1 MLFATIFRAYRTC
14 HVSQPDCASALS
26 QTTHRTP
33 HILLCLL
40 SLTLLSPQVKAQS
53 EPATGLDVTVEI
65 ATDGD
70 PNTLIGT
77 SESGDDVLCTEMEG
91 WTLKTCTQTLDFGED
106 FSYSLAQ
113 PTQYSTSFSGWGGSA
128 GPAEWLVQNN
138 PSLTPLYAE
147 VTCDQCGPY
156 DDHSKSTYGFGGSST
171 SYSGFSVSNNAS
183 GPSSPCYSDDMY
195 YRVNENTTVSMTNYL
210 DWDER
215 LSKIDVTELRVAGEE
230 LLSLNVIYE
239 DDTKTIWTG
248 TECNGSSGCPEM
260 SGSLCPNS
268 LYGSSWQEA
277 LSNNDVSPWA
287 ELNHLQARAFDSESN
302 AWTVNSEVE
311 PYIEYTAKSL
321 NGNGLTTV
329 QFPNSLG
336 VIGED
341 VFISFITVEVQ
352 NPQDGELELWLTKG
366 DTRIQL
372 FRKHAWNTGTVTN
385 PFDPN
390 FFTPAELTYTFIDPE
405 AHPILGET
413 PPQIGN
419 DYHEYYV
426 GFPAGH
432 FQAYGG
438 SINETF
444 SGLEAGGTWTLEGY
458 DNVGRDNPFPF
469 ASHNWFKWGRGNQ
482 EITNFSVSLRRK
494 ENYQEGYTSI
504 AEITEGQTI
513 GSQVYPESIHVI
525 STFAGNCEYSLMS
538 PSGTE
543 FPLTLDEYGV
553 ADLSSISAWNGEST
567 LGDWTLLAIPSNIPH
582 QMTYANQIESFQLKF
597 TGRLRN
603 EYDACSNDNVNRA
616 FSARAYPSH
625 LDPDCL
631 GAEDH
636 FFWQSTGS
644 SFPETDMTTMVSRQ
658 DNHAELAALGH
669 NQTGLKLVHMGHDLF
684 DAYDLAN
691 DLHYIA
697 ARINGDTHTGQEVM
711 RYNQSYSTPLVT
723 AVWESVGGP
732 HASDGEI
739 YALPTSNHLRP
750 IEYASEYIGYPP
762 TFLALSDDQYST
774 AFQRELYTGTQDWMN
789 QTSFGNSPSEWDE
802 WLVIAPSLT
811 SKLDLLDSD
820 ASTFRNFRWTLD
832 NGYGPLNVNKSS
844 NYIGQIDFS
853 ALDISLLEDPELRS
867 LNLLDAS
874 QANIQTIDLRWAPHT
889 IWRPAA
895 DVQTYFSSELV
906 TRYEQGASFETG
918 KIHVSFP
925 ITAPKYNDSTFDDVP
940 YSGADAVNKELPY
953 WGLPNGVEGYA
964 EMYVRIKN
972 NVTNEVFTKE
982 ITSIDEPLML
992 KDCPFLIQDSIR
1004 MEINISEI
1012 LDAFPDNGTAFN
1024 GGDEVEIS
1032 AMVFWSTP
1040 ARRTALWSYE
1050 EADNKEVL
1058 CTEVNDFTMTD
1069 NPAEIS
1075 GNGNSSVTVTWNEGA
1090 VKSTGGYMRLQRRN
1104 AAHADQDGGGWMYID
1119 DNGTT
1124 TANVSNAR
1132 VWFNQD
1138 TDGDLAPDP
1147 ISFTDS
1153 DLPHSIWECQRV
1165 EYRVEQEMCTSLNYT
1180 APVGVNIIGSLE
1192 NPWIIDGGISSGIDV
1207 SQGRYPF
1214 KVKIDWSTATD
1225 QADNI
1230 AQFRVY
1236 RRPYQPATPNA
1247 IAWAQIFSSEDF
1259 TWYIDQDIAA
1269 GTLYEYRVGAVMTC
1283 TTDATDVSVD
1293 NPDDSAEGS
1302 TTTTQLQEFFPPAPY
1317 PVGFR
1322 SSMGAVAGEILFE
1335 NNSPSGNVRV
1345 SVTPQGAVNSRNSL
1359 ELEEN
1364 EYLKLDLNNLTENSA
1379 EVWPDIHSETPGNEW
1394 SISQWIQA
1402 PDSTVSNHDEF
1413 PLVSFNIEDPSTLAI
1428 KEAFSIWG
1436 NTVDAPEGH
1445 FDLKLKQAG
1454 TSLSFEPDTIRLQDD
1469 TYYHI
1474 NIQLLNDSVAP
1485 DFVVGVTVLS
1495 DTSSTA
1501 LPVSGARQLSGT
1513 AESLSEMRAGWHSIT
1528 WNAAGASSLVCG
1540 DPFAENF
1547 VPLAISTNQESCV
1560 YGTEDLGCS
1569 DPMVAAAPAGYD
1581 AHTAEEAACDYSN
1594 LSYGELI
1601 TVRWFSD
1608 ASASPAEAPAI
1619 FRMTP
1624 NGEELFWNFHGDL
1637 QSVHAANPV
1646 GYPYSMPVLSKVLPE
1661 GNYRVRVLDN
1671 GLIGQPD
1678 AANFSGNF
1686 SVHNDRG
1693 VEYVN
1698 CIQYLTSEVNE
1709 GVYDFTI
1716 SGGGCDLTSTPG
1728 MTLSNL
1734 MTDCADCYSLS
1745 FDSFSTPYELST
1757 TDSGQTHIGNTPTFT
1772 FWFRA
1777 PHQPGPIFKAINANS
1792 QAVEL
1797 QASVDNADPTNTGGI
1812 RFELMGPNEQFLVRS
1827 VAAPYNEYNLIP
1839 GQWYH
1844 ATLHLGV
1851 AGTGSFILRS
1861 TNLNDGD
1868 AEPWNSTRE
1877 FTFGQ
1882 GTVNT
1887 PYNDP
1892 GGFPLSRLELGGADI
1907 LLHSLSIWSE
1917 ALSKAQSLEVYDG
1930 ITSDQLY
1937 DPNSGFTNSDG
1948 LWNSNPAGSN
1958 LDFSKLRSVLI
1969 PDNSGRLVD
1978 HMTGKQLY
1986 PSGYDAGLSGIVTF
2000 QVATPSATGMSI
2012 GYTADSRRSIR
2023 RAPFGMC
2030 NPGCSRI
2037 SNACNFN
2044 PFANQF
2050 QDCQLAC
2057 AGVSAETTELV
2068 ALPVNYDEIRGWTGA
2083 PYHVLNEDARIN
2095 QSDHPDYQ
2103 KPYLSAEL
2111 ANFWGRRYPDNRTP
2125 GLFLMYDL
2133 DESLG
2138 AVTYDRS
2145 KFAEDA
2151 DSWNHN
2157 NGQLM
2162 KQMTVGDEHIQA
2174 AAAPGDM
2181 YYSAM
2186 PHNLPQTLGNWA
2198 LSSEINGTYIVPNVK
2213 YQGASSMFDVE
2224 ANKSTDGFPHTFQP
2238 GMQAALV
2245 GDIMLASEN
2254 RDFTDVSAFEVD
2266 IDVVY
2271 QDIPEGASDY
2281 SGIVTPIASDCP
2293 VKGVRFKVDG
2303 VVAKDENETPLETD
2317 ADGRVRLNLTRGNH
2331 LIVPMLNHL
2340 DEASSED
2347 NHDFYLASGDGNVI
2361 SVTGPMLRTASGAP
2375 FTMIDITTR
2384 RAVGKVIGGE
2394 EQAAK
2399 AWDDATNNMGI
2410 ARFQLVKE
2418 YGMSDSPVTELA
2430 QQCPAVQVTTDLHG
2444 QYDVELLP
2452 GQYRIATS
2460 IDNVDPTIPTWSR
2473 NSFTGFTVEGWM
2485 GNAESTFIGNST
2497 NTWITAFPQ
2506 HIKDNGSGGYSDGDV
2521 SSYSIWDMTTKQSW
2535 DQGAAYPSQPNV
2547 DGTTY
2552 TPSDAY
2558 ARVDLIFNPSVE
2570 LTVNQLDMITN
2581 DAGEVMCAN
2590 DNPRALN
2597 ASLGPVFL
2605 GEKSLTVKNSA
2616 GVEYISPMMQHLM
2629 AHKTGVEDNEVNEI
2643 DLVPPFPLGLPL
2655 IKMGAQYCSAIK
2667 AIRKYDVS
2675 LPSPEYSYISAD
2687 GTPMP
2692 YEVKDTTVVKGEQY
2706 TLSIQNT
2713 LADPQFVSTI
2723 ALANEDAG
2731 TAYAFAGAVPSYDP
2745 IDLIPRGFMQIKLLE
2760 NGQEK
2765 ATWNPFTA
2773 VMGNSPNLSEV
2784 PGLMKSPVDNSILLQ
2799 NDRFDAILMG
2809 EYISAPPVPISSD
2822 PELDFILR
2830 DPPGDQSFCSIEQGS
2845 TFSFEK
2851 TIESG
2856 NQHSQSRERNIEVI
2870 PAIDLGTEFSM
2881 KPLGFGIGVDATI
2894 TLDAEGGMSREEYY
2908 SKSSSGEQTIREE
2921 ISATETIST
2930 SMEEQSGIYGNNQDL
2945 YYGTVRN
2952 TAIGFTKHHKMV
2964 SVEDAL
2970 GGART
2975 FGMLT
2980 TLGLQVDDAPVFH
2993 FSDPDDDGVAEFP
3006 MFWKKAADGG
3016 IDPNNAAYFTFEWCQ
3031 IPSKSILPA
3040 SYFMKTEY
3048 TIENVDIP
3056 ALEAARDDY
3065 FKNSGFYEHPDG
3077 QPASRDEGTAPGQLG
3092 WSYPKGMRYANNDD
3106 HRWELFHQTYLTER
3120 NTANPEYPAQ
3130 ASTLQKGYNIDAD
3143 IFSGLD
3149 PSSTV
3154 TNAGGTIA
3162 NGTEGFDA
3170 AYITRLQAEATS
3182 GDDRVGPG
3190 YRFEVTAAELY
3201 SVRTAMEDPTITE
3214 IQLDSVRYYNNQI
3227 AAWKLMLA
3235 RNEFEKLNARK
3246 YIMDNVESQFSNP
3259 DQLST
3264 WIEDLEASS
3273 AEVNNW
3279 SVNDFSAIAVQNGN
3293 LQGGELGA
3301 DNSIWD
3307 DADFEPFFLNFSGGG
3322 AAYTSSLTK
3331 TNITEVTSSKTLSG
3345 VWSGTEGGGLLVGG
3359 AGLVASEG
3367 EETVITETRKNTEG
3381 TASSVNYTYH
3391 FSDDDEQ
3398 DFYLVCVVPG
3408 KGLDGPMFLNLGSA
3422 TSCPWVEA
3430 QPSQYSEWYAALLP
3444 TQYNLNAPIAEC
3456 SAINTPVWNNTL
3468 DVSTLTLS
3476 TTQGSAFHAFDQA
3489 TYDDETIAIASGNSQ
3504 TDDLAAGL
3512 AETAGIM
3519 LGATMGGA
3527 APLSLTLLGFA
3538 ATFATMGAIEESV
3551 ASNWRTEVWEQY
3563 GDEFTQQGY
3572 SAADLATITLAT
3584 EQTDLFIANGMCDI
3598 ITEQDATVRAENTIV
3613 QPKSAEIEKAD
3624 LTVTHDGN
3632 DGLESVNIT
3641 QLMTEGINLSFQM
3654 KHMAPEPWGGPS
3666 KYYLFNDATNTTLA
3680 ANVSL
3685 AGGDPATDD
3694 YLLYPNWSNGAYTVL
3709 GSVEHNGIEDTQYM
3723 NGHIDFIMRS
3733 SCDIKIAD
3741 TVRVNINYE
3750 PACSGVTL
3758 TAPLDNWTANLDLIE
3773 SGDYS
3778 SLTGDL
3784 ALHVDVERNEFKN
3797 WGQDTVP
3804 IVVQYRTGNGTDWLT
3819 MSPASLTTN
3828 ADSTMSDVDFTWNP
3842 LHGSEICNLH
3852 GGTCLG
3858 YEGPVLLRANSVCE
3872 NEFAVPQ
3879 YSPVVTGH
3887 VDFIRPE
3894 LFGSVLPADG
3904 FYGPGDEIML
3914 RWNESMATTD
3924 PSEALNTENI
3934 EMWAVQNSDYTLNTG
3949 GLQFSGQEHLTVLQA
3964 SNLDAAGWTATWR
3977 LHADMDASTS
3987 ITPGV
3992 VFCQG
3997 DHNTGSLSVEL
4008 RNAEQ
4013 IAVVYRAQGQVID
4026 ETVLPLPTTSAPN
4039 WLTGWNQ
4046 FELNVSPNGANLYNV
4061 NVDLNRTGTVETGTL
4076 NIPNFNLPSRRL
4088 TIGNGWSQ
4096 DGAATTPLTLPI
4108 QNFRLWSS
4116 QKEEQLAAN
4125 DEFIIT
4131 GQELGLQVFL
4141 PLDEMGGTPVER
4153 SRNRPIIM
4161 EANWFGT
4168 HEAAALDFAGN
4179 SGELRPQFSG
4189 QGFSSVGGKNTT
4201 VEFWMKP
4208 GGTNEAILGINGSA
4222 APNMDTDM
4230 QNWSFEINGTGQL
4243 IVANGTDTLKT
4254 AESLTDAWH
4263 HVALVRHNNGSV
4275 NLYLDGDN
4283 VDSGAPNS
4291 HGTLQP
4297 LIIFLGARQS
4307 APDPTDFTG
4316 DESAGD
4322 ALSYDMPFTGKFD
4335 ELRVWSTALPLNT
4348 LRERMRD
4355 GVYGYDNLVAHAP
4368 FEARGSGDDGIAATQ
4383 FYSYSHWDGYDTSND
4398 DGSLGMPSTFT
4409 AQEIVGL
4416 SESDIQTA
4424 DAPLMQ
4430 FEPQQV
4436 MSLPGDVASVS
4447 WNSLSDEVI
4456 VELNEN
4462 VLYKYEDQLV
4472 TFKIDKSDLRDA
4484 AGNTVADDLTF
4495 NLLID
4500 RNPLKWG
4507 EDDLSISGL
4516 PTSDLVMET
4525 TVMNVG
4531 NESKYFEITGLPS
4544 WIEVSPASG
4553 NINAN
4558 SSVDVTFTV
4567 TSILPAGE
4575 YAIDAQLKGGLPCG
4589 GSSGFCYAE
4598 RLTMS
4603 LDLFLE
4609 APELNLDPA
4618 MYSSSIPVIAKVF
4631 KGNIASSNDRD
4642 IVMAYIGDEL
4652 RGYAQLDMVVA
4663 DQNLAFLTVFFDEVA
4678 DANANVTFRVWDAAS
4693 GVIRALVEPH
4703 WPNLDSDPISIQ
4715 LDNNN
4720 PPPFSVFEPLL
4731 LRSTDKVEVQSVLT
4745 PGWNWVSVNVVNVPG
4760 TSVQS
4765 AFQAVKQDDI
4775 IQIKTH
4781 NEDKIYFSS
4790 GMWMPDAQNSI
4801 SPNMRYEVEMKAG
4814 MDTTWT
4820 MRNIGSMAD
4829 HLTYTQ
4835 NLLTGWNDLGYVPQQ
4850 VFAVEDALVSLADVD
4865 TILGFNDL
4873 ITSRYDGF
4881 AVHIGDGEWVGSLE
4895 TLEPGQGYRLYLD
4908 DADGSAPAGTLEWP
4922 ASFAYTNPGFR
4933 MEGPASDGQVVEQ
4946 DAEEGLAGWPMNVQ
4960 ELESSM
4966 AMIIRLELPSNH
4978 VHSMGDVIGAFAL
4991 DQEGNEIC
4999 VGQVLPKDT
5008 EAGLL
5013 YFLSV
5018 FKGVSTS
5025 SELTF
5030 RWKSSLSEVE
5040 LVADEMVAFRPSSL
5054 KGEPTSPFILHFTR
5068 ADMDVQPSVFG
5079 GLVAYPNPFADEL
5092 TIHWHG
5098 DAAVKSLSIN
5108 DANGRLVS
5116 HLDCDGLLNGPC
5128 RWNATQLERGVY
5140 FIHAVTDEGRFAVRI
5155 VK

>member
-1 MLFATIFRAYRTC
+1 MMYQKPEGLR
-14 HVSQPDCASALS
+14 L
-26 QTTHRTP
+26 
-33 HILLCLL
+33 LLCLASAFVFAAVSHVGL
-40 SLTLLSPQVKAQS
+40 AQEIPVTLEILTDGEPEDMDLTGPTNESLSPDASQEWKKVTAQRVLEFGQS
-53 EPATGLDVTVEI
+53 FNFNFDHPSTPSTPKTGQGNSIAAEYYSYGGGISNNIYSTRWASAVAPYDTQNDDAECDGSPCFWCDYSCSASKTTTFSAGSYGSFTTRHDNGSTGTQPYRAPSTVQSWDIYQAYYSGTGNNYLRFTQGSAI
-65 ATDGD
+65 APSYSSGGWWSTCGGVYNASCNCNDSQALTWIQGR
-70 PNTLIGT
+70 
-77 SESGDDVLCTEMEG
+77 SGDISEFQIKASSSASGSCGSCDIDATVHGCIKYTVPSTNGYATSSQYASVEG
-91 WTLKTCTQTLDFGED
+91 TIGSDIWISKVEADF
-106 FSYSLAQ
+106 
-113 PTQYSTSFSGWGGSA
+113 TGSA
-128 GPAEWLVQNN
+128 SNQVDLWLVKGNQKIHLFNN
-138 PSLTPLYAE
+138 
-147 VTCDQCGPY
+147 
-156 DDHSKSTYGFGGSST
+156 HSH
-171 SYSGFSVSNNAS
+171 
-183 GPSSPCYSDDMY
+183 
-195 YRVNENTTVSMTNYL
+195 
-210 DWDER
+210 
-215 LSKIDVTELRVAGEE
+215 
-230 LLSLNVIYE
+230 
-239 DDTKTIWTG
+239 
-248 TECNGSSGCPEM
+248 
-260 SGSLCPNS
+260 SGSNHDLNFRDGASTIGNNWNNNS
-268 LYGSSWQEA
+268 LYR
-277 LSNNDVSPWA
+277 P
-287 ELNHLQARAFDSESN
+287 
-302 AWTVNSEVE
+302 
-311 PYIEYTAKSL
+311 
-321 NGNGLTTV
+321 
-329 QFPNSLG
+329 
-336 VIGED
+336 
-341 VFISFITVEVQ
+341 
-352 NPQDGELELWLTKG
+352 
-366 DTRIQL
+366 
-372 FRKHAWNTGTVTN
+372 
-385 PFDPN
+385 
-390 FFTPAELTYTFIDPE
+390 
-405 AHPILGET
+405 
-413 PPQIGN
+413 
-419 DYHEYYV
+419 
-426 GFPAGH
+426 
-432 FQAYGG
+432 YGG
-438 SINETF
+438 KLNTAFNGAS
-444 SGLEAGGTWTLEGY
+444 SQGTWTLEAY
-458 DNVGRDNPFPF
+458 DNTNGTRHTLNYFKIHFRKVPDATFVSSTNISGGDEQYIGDGVYIDNLVVHHSL
-469 ASHNWFKWGRGNQ
+469 AHD
-482 EITNFSVSLRRK
+482 NFVLQAP
-494 ENYQEGYTSI
+494 N
-504 AEITEGQTI
+504 GQTYDLGGI
-513 GSQVYPESIHVI
+513 ASGVPQELDGAVTDAFEGTGILGTWKLYGTSSNMEVDMFNGITSLSLSFSGAPLDGNHCVGGGS
-525 STFAGNCEYSLMS
+525 
-538 PSGTE
+538 
-543 FPLTLDEYGV
+543 
-553 ADLSSISAWNGEST
+553 
-567 LGDWTLLAIPSNIPH
+567 
-582 QMTYANQIESFQLKF
+582 
-597 TGRLRN
+597 
-603 EYDACSNDNVNRA
+603 NRA
-616 FSARAYPSH
+616 FAARVYPNH
-625 LDPDCL
+625 LNTVCTDP
-631 GAEDH
+631 AEH
-636 FFWQSTGS
+636 VFYQSSGS
-644 SFPETDMTTMVSRQ
+644 ITPEVDMLRMVSRQ
-658 DNHAELAALGH
+658 PDNAGLAALGH
-669 NQTGLKLVHMGHDLF
+669 NQTGLKLVHMGDGLF

-691 DLHYIA
+691 DLHYIG
-697 ARINGDTHTGQEVM
+697 ARINGHSHTGQEVM
-711 RYNQSYSTPLVT
+711 RYNQSWSSPMMT
-723 AVWESVGGP
+723 AIWESVDGS
-732 HASDGEI
+732 HASNGLT
-739 YALPTSNHLRP
+739 YALPTGSHLRS
-750 IEYASEYIGYPP
+750 IEYTSEFPGFAP
-762 TFLALSDDQYST
+762 TFLVLTTAQYNDALDRT
-774 AFQRELYTGTQDWMN
+774 LHTGSQDWMN
-789 QTSFGNSPSEWDE
+789 RTTFGDGQTPFHWKE
-802 WLVIAPSLT
+802 WLLMAPSLT
-811 SKLDLLDSD
+811 TKLDLLDVN
-820 ASTFRNFRWTLD
+820 ASTFNNYQWLL
-832 NGYGPLNVNKSS
+832 NAGPSFHTNTST
-844 NYIGQIDFS
+844 NYIDQIDFS
-853 ALDISLLEDPELRS
+853 ALDTNFLEDPELRS
-867 LNLLDAS
+867 LNLMAGHSS
-874 QANIQTIDLRWAPHT
+874 QADIQTIDLRWTNHGM
-889 IWRPAA
+889 WRQDA
-895 DVQTYFSSELV
+895 DVHTYYSSELV
-906 TRYEQGASFETG
+906 TRYEQGDSFESGT
-918 KIHVSFP
+918 IHVSFP
-925 ITAPKYNDSTFDDVP
+925 ITAPKYNDTTFADVP
-940 YSGADAVNKELPY
+940 YSGADAVDKELPY

-964 EMYVRIKN
+964 EMFVQIKN
-972 NVTNEVFTKE
+972 NVTDEIFTKE

-1004 MEINISEI
+1004 MEINVSEI
-1012 LDAFPDNGTAFN
+1012 LSAFPNNGTAFN

-1040 ARRTALWSYE
+1040 ARRTALWSFE
-1050 EADNKEVL
+1050 EADNKQIL
-1058 CTEVNDFTMTD
+1058 CTEVNNFAMNDD
-1069 NPAEIS
+1069 PVEIN
-1075 GNGNSSVTVTWNEGA
+1075 GDGNSSVTVTWNEGA

-1104 AAHADQDGGGWMYID
+1104 AADADQVGGGWLYID

-1124 TANVSNAR
+1124 TAEVGNAR

-1138 TDGDLAPDP
+1138 TDGDGIINA
-1147 ISFTDS
+1147 ISFTDN
-1153 DLPHSIWECQRV
+1153 DLPHSTWECQRV
-1165 EYRVEQEMCTSLNYT
+1165 EYRVEQEMCAALNYT
-1180 APVGVNIIGSLE
+1180 SPVGVNIIGTLE
-1192 NPWIIDGGISSGIDV
+1192 NPWIVDGGISSGIDV
-1207 SQGRYPF
+1207 SEGRYPF

-1283 TTDATDVSVD
+1283 TTDTTDVSVD
-1293 NPDDSAEGS
+1293 GTDNSAEGS
-1302 TTTTQLQEFFPPAPY
+1302 ANTTDLQEFFPPAPY

-1322 SSMGAVAGEILFE
+1322 SSMGVVAGEILFE
-1335 NNSPSGNVRV
+1335 NNAPSGNVRV
-1345 SVTPQGAVNSRNSL
+1345 NVTPQGTVNTRNSL

-1379 EVWPDIHSETPGNEW
+1379 QVWPDIHSETPGDEW
-1394 SISQWIQA
+1394 SISQWIQV
-1402 PDSTVSNHDEF
+1402 PDSTVLMHDEF
-1413 PLVSFNIEDPSTLAI
+1413 PLVSFNIQDPSTQAVN
-1428 KEAFSIWG
+1428 EAFSIWG

-1454 TSLSFEPDTIRLQDD
+1454 TSLSFEPANIRLQDD

-1474 NIQLLNDSVAP
+1474 NIQLSNGLVAP

-1501 LPVSGARQLSGT
+1501 LPVAGELQLNGT
-1513 AESLSEMRAGWHSIT
+1513 AESLTEMRAGWHSIT
-1528 WNAAGASSLVCG
+1528 WNAAGASLLACG

-1547 VPLAISTNQESCV
+1547 APLAISTNQDACV
-1560 YGTEDLGCS
+1560 YGAEEDLGCS

-1581 AHTAEEAACDYSN
+1581 AHPAEEAACDYSS

-1757 TDSGQTHIGNTPTFT
+1757 TDAGQTHIGNTPTFT

-1851 AGTGSFILRS
+1851 SGTGSFILRS

-1892 GGFPLSRLELGGADI
+1892 SGFPLSRLELGGADI

-1937 DPNSGFTNSDG
+1937 NPNSGFTNIDG
-1948 LWNSNPAGSN
+1948 LWNSNPAESN

-1978 HMTGKQLY
+1978 HMAGKQLY
-1986 PSGYDAGLSGIVTF
+1986 PSGYDAGLSGTETF

-2012 GYTADSRRSIR
+2012 GDIADSRRSIR

-2044 PFANQF
+2044 PFANQL

-2057 AGVSAETTELV
+2057 AGVTAETSELV
-2068 ALPVNYDEIRGWTGA
+2068 SHPVNYDEIRGWTGA

-2095 QSDHPDYQ
+2095 QNNHPNYQ
-2103 KPYLSAEL
+2103 QDYLSAEL

-2133 DESLG
+2133 DEGLG

-2151 DSWNHN
+2151 DGWNHN

-2162 KQMTVGDEHIQA
+2162 KQITVGDEHTQV

-2181 YYSAM
+2181 YYSAI

-2224 ANKSTDGFPHTFQP
+2224 ANKSSDGFPHTFQP
-2238 GMQAALV
+2238 GMQVALV
-2245 GDIMLASEN
+2245 GDLMLASEN

-2317 ADGRVRLNLTRGNH
+2317 AQGRVRLNLTRGNH
-2331 LIVPMLNHL
+2331 LIVPMLDHL

-2347 NHDFYLASGDGNVI
+2347 DHDFYLASGDGNV
-2361 SVTGPMLRTASGAP
+2361 VLVEGPMLRTASGAP

-2399 AWDDATNNMGI
+2399 AWDAATNNMGI

-2418 YGMSDSPVTELA
+2418 YGMSGSPVTELA

-2460 IDNVDPTIPTWSR
+2460 FDNVDPTIATWSR

-2485 GNAESTFIGNST
+2485 GNAESTTIGNSS

-2547 DGTTY
+2547 EGTTY

-2581 DAGEVMCAN
+2581 DAGEVVCAN

-2605 GEKSLTVKNSA
+2605 GEKSLTVKNGA

-2629 AHKTGVEDNEVNEI
+2629 AHKTGVEDDVVNDI

-2655 IKMGAQYCSAIK
+2655 IKMGTQYCSAIK

-2675 LPSPEYSYISAD
+2675 LPAMSH
-2687 GTPMP
+2687 
-2692 YEVKDTTVVKGEQY
+2692 EVKDTTVVKGEQY

-2731 TAYAFAGAVPSYDP
+2731 TAYGFAGAAPSYDP
-2745 IDLIPRGFMQIKLLE
+2745 IDLIPRGFMQIRLLE

-2765 ATWNPFTA
+2765 ATWNPFA
-2773 VMGNSPNLSEV
+2773 GVMGNNPNLSEV
-2784 PGLMKSPVDNSILLQ
+2784 PGLMKSSDQSILLQ

-2856 NQHSQSRERNIEVI
+2856 NQHSQSRDRNIEVI
-2870 PAIDLGTEFSM
+2870 PAIDLGIELAF
-2881 KPLGFGIGVDATI
+2881 KPLGFGVGSSAGF
-2894 TLDAEGGMSREEYY
+2894 TLDAEWGVGRQETY

-2921 ISATETIST
+2921 ISAVETIST

-2964 SVEDAL
+2964 SVEEAL
-2970 GGART
+2970 GSST
-2975 FGMLT
+2975 ISGMLT
-2980 TLGLQVDDAPVFH
+2980 SLDLPVDNAPVYY
-2993 FSDPDDDGVAEFP
+2993 FSDPDGDGVAEYP
-3006 MFWKKAADGG
+3006 MFWKKAADGS
-3016 IDPNNAAYFTFEWCQ
+3016 IDPSNAAYFTFQWST
-3031 IPSKSILPA
+3031 IPSKTLLPA

-3056 ALEAARDDY
+3056 VLEAARDSY
-3065 FKNSGFYEHPDG
+3065 FKNSGFYQHPDG

-3120 NTANPEYPAQ
+3120 NTADPEYPAQ
-3130 ASTLQKGYNIDAD
+3130 ASTLQKGYNDNAD

-3154 TNAGGTIA
+3154 TNAGGSISD
-3162 NGTEGFDA
+3162 GTEGFDA
-3170 AYITRLQAEATS
+3170 AYITRLQAEATT

-3190 YRFEVTAAELY
+3190 YRFAVTAAQLEA
-3201 SVRTAMEDPTITE
+3201 VRTEMEDPSITD

-3246 YIMDNVESQFSNP
+3246 YIMDNVETQFSNP

-3279 SVNDFSAIAVQNGN
+3279 SVNDFSAIAVENGN

-3391 FSDDDEQ
+3391 LSDDDEQ

-3456 SAINTPVWNNTL
+3456 SAINTPVWNSSL

-3476 TTQGSAFHAFDQA
+3476 TTQGSAFHAFDQQ
-3489 TYDDETIAIASGNSQ
+3489 TYDDETISIATGNSQ
-3504 TDDLAAGL
+3504 TNDIAAALGT
-3512 AETAGIM
+3512 TAGIM
-3519 LGATMGGA
+3519 LAVTAGAA
-3527 APLSLTLLGFA
+3527 APLSIGLLGYAAVFA
-3538 ATFATMGAIEESV
+3538 SMGAIEEAV
-3551 ASNWRTEVWEQY
+3551 ASNWRTEVWEEY

-3685 AGGDPATDD
+3685 AGGDPLTDD

-3852 GGTCLG
+3852 GGACLG

-3914 RWNESMATTD
+3914 RWNEPMATTD

-3977 LHADMDASTS
+3977 LHADMGASTS

-4013 IAVVYRAQGQVID
+4013 IAVVYRAQGQVIN
-4026 ETVLPLPTTSAPN
+4026 ETVLSLPTASNSDSDPN

-4046 FELNVSPNGANLYNV
+4046 FELNVSPNGANLYDV
-4061 NVDLNRTGTVETGTL
+4061 NVDLNRTGTEETGTL

-4088 TIGNGWSQ
+4088 TIGNGWTQ

-4116 QKEEQLAAN
+4116 QKEEELAAN

-4179 SGELRPQFSG
+4179 SGALRPQFSG

-4222 APNMDTDM
+4222 APSMDTDM

-4297 LIIFLGARQS
+4297 LVIFLGARQS
-4307 APDPTDFTG
+4307 APDSTDFTG

-4348 LRERMRD
+4348 IRERMRD
-4355 GVYGYDNLVAHAP
+4355 GVYGYDNLVVHAP

-4383 FYSYSHWDGYDTSND
+4383 FYSYSLWDGYVTSND

-4409 AQEIVGL
+4409 AQDIVGL

-4618 MYSSSIPVIAKVF
+4618 MYSSSIPMIAKVF

-4715 LDNNN
+4715 LDNDN

-4731 LRSTDKVEVQSVLT
+4731 LRSTDKVEVQSELT

-4775 IQIKTH
+4775 IQIKAH
-4781 NEDKIYFSS
+4781 DEDKIYFSS
-4790 GMWMPDAQNSI
+4790 GTWMPDAQDSI

-4835 NLLTGWNDLGYVPQQ
+4835 NLHTGWNDLGYVPQQ

-4881 AVHIGDGEWVGSLE
+4881 AVHVGDGEWVGSLE

-4978 VHSMGDVIGAFAL
+4978 VHSTGDVIGAFAL

-5030 RWKSSLSEVE
+5030 RWKSGLSEVE

-5068 ADMDVQPSVFG
+5068 ADMDVQPSAFG

-5116 HLDCDGLLNGPC
+5116 HLDCDGLQNGPC